1 MAKMD
6 NKVVASAA
14 KAQAAVKAGV
24 WNQML
29 GAPKGARKKAA
40 QSDLLGMDPKAA
52 VDKVIA
58 QARAGKLPTVDR
70 VSRQQQQPTPAP
82 TTGKGLKAAQRAAKA
97 PGAPRVTAAP
107 APAAVKDSIE
117 DVPAA
122 ARRSQFN
129 GKRITVVD
137 GDLYTGKRFRKG
149 TLRAALLESIMAAKM
164 VDDILGRTVKA
175 DNGKSRT
182 VESIDIA
189 FAVEVG
195 CITLS

>member
-24 WNQML
+24 WNQIL
-29 GAPKGARKKAA
+29 GAPKGAKKKAA

-58 QARAGKLPTVDR
+58 QARAGTGKALPTVDR
-70 VSRQQQQPTPAP
+70 VTRQEI
-82 TTGKGLKAAQRAAKA
+82 TTGKGLKAAQRATKA
-97 PGAPRVTAAP
+97 PGKLTVIEKGVL
-107 APAAVKDSIE
+107 VKDSIE

-149 TLRAALLESIMAAKM
+149 TLRAALLESIMAAKN
-164 VDDILGRTVKA
+164 VDDILGRMVKA